1 MGIGYLT
8 CHFTDFPDASNARGT
23 AANGRTDWASKARLD
38 TFDMDQCQPRS
49 DRQSLFWGESGDKVD
64 HFAYAKHLRGLA
76 EEFRRMAKKITE
88 EHTRN
93 SFLELAVCY
102 DALANN
108 EEADRV
114 AQIRS
119 TGRG

>member
-1 MGIGYLT
+1 V
-8 CHFTDFPDASNARGT
+8 
-23 AANGRTDWASKARLD
+23 
-38 TFDMDQCQPRS
+38 DQCQSLS

-64 HFAYAKHLRGLA
+64 HFAYAKRFRGLA
-76 EEFRRMAKKITE
+76 EEFRRMAQKITE

-108 EEADRV
+108 EELTGLPKSDQRVEAEAEHRRADF
-114 AQIRS
+114 I
-119 TGRG
+119 T